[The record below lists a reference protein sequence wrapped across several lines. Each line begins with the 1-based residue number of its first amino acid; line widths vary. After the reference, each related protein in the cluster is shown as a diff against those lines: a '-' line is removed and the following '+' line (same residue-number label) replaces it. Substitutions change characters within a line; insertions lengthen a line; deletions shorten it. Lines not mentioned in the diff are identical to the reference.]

1 MNFEVV
7 HDIQTVYRKLVTATS
22 RPGTLVVL
30 EREAKTLDVQMECL
44 SSTILLARTVLD
56 PEVTFKVIAKEEE
69 ETVSRK
75 INQLTYSKPV
85 DLPEADFIFILH
97 NASDEQIK
105 EALNKAKVGNLLN
118 PHESAMIILEVPD
131 VTKGDSMILSGPGI
145 QQESFISLPNVSAWL
160 GARNEK
166 NIEFPLGID
175 MYFVDQQDR
184 LIALPRTTQI
194 KENGGEIIWD
204 MLQ

>member
-1 MNFEVV
+1 MNLDIV

-30 EREAKTLDVQMECL
+30 DREARTLDVQMECL

-56 PEVTFKVIAKEEE
+56 PEVSFKVISKAEEA
-69 ETVSRK
+69 VSK
-75 INQLTYSKPV
+75 MINQLTYSKPV

-97 NASDEQIK
+97 DASEEQMK

-145 QQESFISLPNVSAWL
+145 QDESFLSLPNVSAWL
-160 GARNEK
+160 AARNEK
-166 NIEFPLGID
+166 NMEFPLGID
-175 MYFVDQQDR
+175 MYFVDQHDR

-194 KENGGEIIWD
+194 RENGGEILWD

>member
-1 MNFEVV
+1 MNLDVV

-30 EREAKTLDVQMECL
+30 DREARTLDVQMECL

-56 PEVTFKVIAKEEE
+56 PEVSFKVISKAEEA
-69 ETVSRK
+69 VSRM

-97 NASDEQIK
+97 DASEEQMK

-145 QQESFISLPNVSAWL
+145 QDESFLSLPNVSAWL
-160 GARNEK
+160 AAGNAK
-166 NIEFPLGID
+166 NMEFPLGID

-194 KENGGEIIWD
+194 RGNGGEILWD

>member
-1 MNFEVV
+1 MNLDIV

-30 EREAKTLDVQMECL
+30 DREARTLDVQMECL

-56 PEVTFKVIAKEEE
+56 PEVSFKVISKAGEA
-69 ETVSRK
+69 VSRM

-97 NASDEQIK
+97 DASEEQMK

-118 PHESAMIILEVPD
+118 PHESAMVILEVPD
-131 VTKGDSMILSGPGI
+131 VTKGDSMILTGPGI
-145 QQESFISLPNVSAWL
+145 QDESFLSLPNVSAWL
-160 GARNEK
+160 AARNEK
-166 NIEFPLGID
+166 NMEFPLGID

-194 KENGGEIIWD
+194 RENGGEILWD

>member
-1 MNFEVV
+1 MNLDVV

-56 PEVTFKVIAKEEE
+56 PEVTFKVIAKEGEA
-69 ETVSRK
+69 VSRM

-97 NASDEQIK
+97 DASEEQMK
-105 EALNKAKVGNLLN
+105 EAINKAKVGNLFN

-145 QQESFISLPNVSAWL
+145 QEESFISLPNVSAWL
-160 GARNEK
+160 GVRNEK

>member
-1 MNFEVV
+1 MNLDIV

-69 ETVSRK
+69 AVSRM
-75 INQLTYSKPV
+75 INQLTYSRPA
-85 DLPEADFIFILH
+85 DLQEADFIFILH
-97 NASDEQIK
+97 DASDEQMK
-105 EALNKAKVGNLLN
+105 EAMTKAKVGNLLN

-145 QQESFISLPNVSAWL
+145 QEESFISLPNVSSWL
-160 GARNEK
+160 GVRNEK
-166 NIEFPLGID
+166 NMEFPLGID

-194 KENGGEIIWD
+194 RENGGEIIWD

>member
-1 MNFEVV
+1 MNLDIV

-30 EREAKTLDVQMECL
+30 DREARTLDVQMECL

-56 PEVTFKVIAKEEE
+56 PEVSFKVISKAEEA
-69 ETVSRK
+69 VSK
-75 INQLTYSKPV
+75 MINQLTYSKPV

-97 NASDEQIK
+97 DASEEQMK

-145 QQESFISLPNVSAWL
+145 QDESFLSLPNVSAWL
-160 GARNEK
+160 AARNEK
-166 NIEFPLGID
+166 NMEFPLGID

-194 KENGGEIIWD
+194 RENGGEILWD

>member
-1 MNFEVV
+1 MNLDVV

-30 EREAKTLDVQMECL
+30 EREARTLDVQMECL
-44 SSTILLARTVLD
+44 SSTILLALTVLD
-56 PEVTFKVIAKEEE
+56 PEVTFKVIAKEGEA
-69 ETVSRK
+69 VSRM
-75 INQLTYSKPV
+75 INQLTYSMPV

-97 NASDEQIK
+97 DASEEQMK
-105 EALNKAKVGNLLN
+105 EAINKAKVGNLFN

-145 QQESFISLPNVSAWL
+145 QEESFISLPNVSAWL
-160 GARNEK
+160 GVRNEK

-175 MYFVDQQDR
+175 MYFVDRQDR

-194 KENGGEIIWD
+194 KENGGEMIWD

>member
-1 MNFEVV
+1 MYLDVV
-7 HDIQTVYRKLVTATS
+7 HDLQTVYRKLVTATS

-56 PEVTFKVIAKEEE
+56 PEVTFKVIAKEGEA
-69 ETVSRK
+69 VSRM

-97 NASDEQIK
+97 DASEEQMK
-105 EALNKAKVGNLLN
+105 EAINKAKVGNLFN

-145 QQESFISLPNVSAWL
+145 QEESFISLPNVSAWL
-160 GARNEK
+160 GVRNEK

>member
-1 MNFEVV
+1 MNLDVV

-30 EREAKTLDVQMECL
+30 EREAKTLNVQMECL

-56 PEVTFKVIAKEEE
+56 PEVTFKVIAKEGEA
-69 ETVSRK
+69 VSRM

-97 NASDEQIK
+97 DASEEQMK
-105 EALNKAKVGNLLN
+105 EAINKAKVGNLFN

-145 QQESFISLPNVSAWL
+145 QEESFISLPNVSAWL
-160 GARNEK
+160 GVRNEK

>member
-1 MNFEVV
+1 MNLDVV

-56 PEVTFKVIAKEEE
+56 PEVTFKVISKAG
-69 ETVSRK
+69 ETVSRM

-97 NASDEQIK
+97 DASEEQMK
-105 EALNKAKVGNLLN
+105 EALTKAKVGNLLN

-175 MYFVDQQDR
+175 MYFVDRQDR
-184 LIALPRTTQI
+184 LIALPRTTHI

>member
-1 MNFEVV
+1 MNLDVV

-30 EREAKTLDVQMECL
+30 DREARTLDVQMECL

-56 PEVTFKVIAKEEE
+56 PEVSFKVISKAEEE
-69 ETVSRK
+69 VSRM

-97 NASDEQIK
+97 DASEEQMK
-105 EALNKAKVGNLLN
+105 EALDKAKVGNLLN

-145 QQESFISLPNVSAWL
+145 QDESFLSLPNVSAWL
-160 GARNEK
+160 AARNEK
-166 NIEFPLGID
+166 NMEFPLGID
-175 MYFVDQQDR
+175 MYFVDQKDR

-194 KENGGEIIWD
+194 RENGGEILWD

>member
-1 MNFEVV
+1 MNLDIV

-30 EREAKTLDVQMECL
+30 DREARTLDVQMECL

-56 PEVTFKVIAKEEE
+56 PEVSFKVISKAEEA
-69 ETVSRK
+69 VSRM

-97 NASDEQIK
+97 DASEEQMK

-118 PHESAMIILEVPD
+118 PHESAMVILEVPD
-131 VTKGDSMILSGPGI
+131 VTKGDSMILTGPGI
-145 QQESFISLPNVSAWL
+145 QDESFLSLPNVSVWL
-160 GARNEK
+160 AARNEK
-166 NIEFPLGID
+166 NMEFPLGID

-194 KENGGEIIWD
+194 RENGGEILWD

>member
-1 MNFEVV
+1 MNLDVV

-30 EREAKTLDVQMECL
+30 DREARTLDVQMECL

-56 PEVTFKVIAKEEE
+56 PEVSFKVISKAEEA
-69 ETVSRK
+69 VSRM

-97 NASDEQIK
+97 DASEEQMK

-145 QQESFISLPNVSAWL
+145 QDESFLSLPNVSAWL
-160 GARNEK
+160 AARNEK
-166 NIEFPLGID
+166 NMEFPLGID
-175 MYFVDQQDR
+175 LYFVDRQDR
-184 LIALPRTTQI
+184 LMALPRTTQI
-194 KENGGEIIWD
+194 RENGGEILWD

>member
-1 MNFEVV
+1 MNLDVV

-30 EREAKTLDVQMECL
+30 DREARTLDVQMECL

-56 PEVTFKVIAKEEE
+56 PEVSFKVISKAEEA
-69 ETVSRK
+69 VSRM
-75 INQLTYSKPV
+75 INQLTYSRPV

-97 NASDEQIK
+97 DASEEQMK

-145 QQESFISLPNVSAWL
+145 QDESFLSLPNVSAWL
-160 GARNEK
+160 AARNEK
-166 NIEFPLGID
+166 NMEFPLGID

-184 LIALPRTTQI
+184 LIAIPRTTQI
-194 KENGGEIIWD
+194 RENGGEISWD

>member
-1 MNFEVV
+1 MNLDVV
-7 HDIQTVYRKLVTATS
+7 HDIQTVYRKLVTVTS
-22 RPGTLVVL
+22 RPGISVVL
-30 EREAKTLDVQMECL
+30 EREAKTLDIQMECL

-56 PEVTFKVIAKEEE
+56 PEVTFKVISKAEEA
-69 ETVSRK
+69 VSRM

-85 DLPEADFIFILH
+85 DLSEADFIFILQD
-97 NASDEQIK
+97 ASDEQMK
-105 EALNKAKVGNLLN
+105 EALNMAKVGNLLN

-131 VTKGDSMILSGPGI
+131 VTKGVSMILSGPGI
-145 QQESFISLPNVSAWL
+145 QKESFISLPNVSAWL

-166 NIEFPLGID
+166 NKEFPLGID

-194 KENGGEIIWD
+194 KGNGGETIWD

>member
-1 MNFEVV
+1 MNLDVV

-22 RPGTLVVL
+22 RPGTLMVL
-30 EREAKTLDVQMECL
+30 DREAKTLDVQMECL
-44 SSTILLARTVLD
+44 SSTILLALTVLD

-69 ETVSRK
+69 AVSRM

-97 NASDEQIK
+97 DASDEQMK

-145 QQESFISLPNVSAWL
+145 QEESFISLPNVSAWL

>member
-1 MNFEVV
+1 MNLDIV

-30 EREAKTLDVQMECL
+30 DREARTLDVQMECL

-56 PEVTFKVIAKEEE
+56 HEVSFKVISKAEEA
-69 ETVSRK
+69 VSRM

-97 NASDEQIK
+97 DASEEQMK
-105 EALNKAKVGNLLN
+105 EALIKAKVGNLLN

-145 QQESFISLPNVSAWL
+145 QDESFLSLPNVSAWL
-160 GARNEK
+160 AARNEK
-166 NIEFPLGID
+166 NMEFPLGID

-194 KENGGEIIWD
+194 RENGGEILWD

>member
-1 MNFEVV
+1 MNLDVV
-7 HDIQTVYRKLVTATS
+7 HDIQPVFRKLVTATS

-56 PEVTFKVIAKEEE
+56 PEVTFKVIAKEGEA
-69 ETVSRK
+69 VSRM

-97 NASDEQIK
+97 DASEEQMK
-105 EALNKAKVGNLLN
+105 EAINKAKVGNLFN

-145 QQESFISLPNVSAWL
+145 QEESFISLPNVSAWL
-160 GARNEK
+160 GVRNEK

>member
-1 MNFEVV
+1 MNLDVV

-30 EREAKTLDVQMECL
+30 DREARTLDVQMECL

-56 PEVTFKVIAKEEE
+56 PEVSFKVISKAEEA
-69 ETVSRK
+69 VSRM

-97 NASDEQIK
+97 DASEEQMK

-145 QQESFISLPNVSAWL
+145 QDESFLSLPNVSAWL
-160 GARNEK
+160 AARNEK
-166 NIEFPLGID
+166 NMEFPLGID

-194 KENGGEIIWD
+194 RGNGGEILWD

>member
-1 MNFEVV
+1 MNLDIV

-30 EREAKTLDVQMECL
+30 DREARTLDVQMECL
-44 SSTILLARTVLD
+44 SSTILFARTVLD
-56 PEVTFKVIAKEEE
+56 PEVSFKVISKAEEA
-69 ETVSRK
+69 VSK
-75 INQLTYSKPV
+75 MINQLTYSKPV

-97 NASDEQIK
+97 DASEEQMK
-105 EALNKAKVGNLLN
+105 EALKKAKVGNLLN

-145 QQESFISLPNVSAWL
+145 QDESFLSLPNVSAWL
-160 GARNEK
+160 AARNEK
-166 NIEFPLGID
+166 NMEFPLGID

-194 KENGGEIIWD
+194 RENGGEILWD

>member
-1 MNFEVV
+1 MNLDVV

-30 EREAKTLDVQMECL
+30 EREARTLDVQMECL
-44 SSTILLARTVLD
+44 SSTILLALTVLD
-56 PEVTFKVIAKEEE
+56 PEVTFKVIAKEGEA
-69 ETVSRK
+69 VSRM

-97 NASDEQIK
+97 DASEEQMK
-105 EALNKAKVGNLLN
+105 EAINKAKVGNLLN

-145 QQESFISLPNVSAWL
+145 QEESFISLPNVSAWL
-160 GARNEK
+160 GVRNEK

-175 MYFVDQQDR
+175 MYFVDRQDR
-184 LIALPRTTQI
+184 LIALPRTTEI

>member
-1 MNFEVV
+1 MNLDVV

-22 RPGTLVVL
+22 RPGTLVAL
-30 EREAKTLDVQMECL
+30 DREARTLDVQIECL

-56 PEVTFKVIAKEEE
+56 PEVSFKVISKAEEA
-69 ETVSRK
+69 VSRM

-97 NASDEQIK
+97 DASEEQMK

-145 QQESFISLPNVSAWL
+145 QDESFLSLPNVSAWL
-160 GARNEK
+160 AARNEK
-166 NIEFPLGID
+166 NMEFPLGID

-194 KENGGEIIWD
+194 SENGGEILWD

>member
-1 MNFEVV
+1 MNLDVV

-22 RPGTLVVL
+22 RPGTSVVL

-44 SSTILLARTVLD
+44 SSTILLALTVLD
-56 PEVTFKVIAKEEE
+56 PELTFKVITKEGEA
-69 ETVSRK
+69 VSRM

-97 NASDEQIK
+97 DASEEQMK
-105 EALNKAKVGNLLN
+105 EALTKAKVGDLFN

-145 QQESFISLPNVSAWL
+145 QDESFISLPNVSAWL
-160 GARNEK
+160 GVRNEK

-194 KENGGEIIWD
+194 RENGGEMIWD

>member
-1 MNFEVV
+1 MNLDVV

-30 EREAKTLDVQMECL
+30 DREARTLDVQMECL

-56 PEVTFKVIAKEEE
+56 PEVSFKVISKAEEA
-69 ETVSRK
+69 VSRM

-97 NASDEQIK
+97 DASEEQMK
-105 EALNKAKVGNLLN
+105 EALDKAKVGNLLN

-145 QQESFISLPNVSAWL
+145 QDESFLSLPNVSAWL
-160 GARNEK
+160 AARNEK
-166 NIEFPLGID
+166 NMEFPLGID

-184 LIALPRTTQI
+184 LIALPRTTRI
-194 KENGGEIIWD
+194 RENGGEILWD

>member
-1 MNFEVV
+1 M
-7 HDIQTVYRKLVTATS
+7 
-22 RPGTLVVL
+22 
-30 EREAKTLDVQMECL
+30 
-44 SSTILLARTVLD
+44 
-56 PEVTFKVIAKEEE
+56 
-69 ETVSRK
+69 

-97 NASDEQIK
+97 DASEEQMK
-105 EALNKAKVGNLLN
+105 EALDKAKVGNLLN

-145 QQESFISLPNVSAWL
+145 QDESFLSLPNVSAWL
-160 GARNEK
+160 AARNEK
-166 NIEFPLGID
+166 NMEFPLGID

-194 KENGGEIIWD
+194 RENGGEILWD

>member
-1 MNFEVV
+1 MNLDIV

-30 EREAKTLDVQMECL
+30 DREAMTLDVQMECL

-56 PEVTFKVIAKEEE
+56 PEVSFKVISKAEKA
-69 ETVSRK
+69 VSK
-75 INQLTYSKPV
+75 MINQLTYSKPV

-97 NASDEQIK
+97 DASEEQMK

-145 QQESFISLPNVSAWL
+145 QDESFLSLPNVSAWL
-160 GARNEK
+160 AERNEK
-166 NIEFPLGID
+166 NMEFPLGID

-194 KENGGEIIWD
+194 RENGGEILWD

>member
-1 MNFEVV
+1 MNLDVV

-30 EREAKTLDVQMECL
+30 DREARTLDVQMECL

-56 PEVTFKVIAKEEE
+56 PEVSFKVISKAEEA
-69 ETVSRK
+69 VSRM
-75 INQLTYSKPV
+75 INQLTYSRPV

-97 NASDEQIK
+97 DASEEQMK

-145 QQESFISLPNVSAWL
+145 QDESFLSLPNVSAWL
-160 GARNEK
+160 AARNEK
-166 NIEFPLGID
+166 NMEFPLGID

-194 KENGGEIIWD
+194 RGNGGEISWD

>member
-1 MNFEVV
+1 MNLDIV

-30 EREAKTLDVQMECL
+30 DREARTLDVQMECL

-56 PEVTFKVIAKEEE
+56 PEVSFKVISKAGEA
-69 ETVSRK
+69 VSRM

-97 NASDEQIK
+97 DASEEQMK

-118 PHESAMIILEVPD
+118 PHESAMVILEVPD
-131 VTKGDSMILSGPGI
+131 VTKGNSMILTGPGI
-145 QQESFISLPNVSAWL
+145 QDESFLSLPNVSAWL
-160 GARNEK
+160 AARNEK
-166 NIEFPLGID
+166 NMEFPLGID
-175 MYFVDQQDR
+175 MYFVDQQNR

-194 KENGGEIIWD
+194 RENGGEILWD

>member
-1 MNFEVV
+1 MNLDIV

-30 EREAKTLDVQMECL
+30 DREARTLGVQMECL

-56 PEVTFKVIAKEEE
+56 PEVSFKVISKAEEA
-69 ETVSRK
+69 VSK
-75 INQLTYSKPV
+75 MINQLTYSKPV

-97 NASDEQIK
+97 DASEEQMK

-145 QQESFISLPNVSAWL
+145 QDESFLSLPNVSAWMA
-160 GARNEK
+160 ARNEK
-166 NIEFPLGID
+166 NMEFPLGID

-194 KENGGEIIWD
+194 RENGGEILWD

>member
-1 MNFEVV
+1 MNLDIV

-30 EREAKTLDVQMECL
+30 DREARTLDVQMECL

-56 PEVTFKVIAKEEE
+56 PEVSFKVISKAEEA
-69 ETVSRK
+69 VSK
-75 INQLTYSKPV
+75 MINQLTYSKPV

-97 NASDEQIK
+97 DASEEQIK

-131 VTKGDSMILSGPGI
+131 VTKGNSMILSGPGI
-145 QQESFISLPNVSAWL
+145 QDESFLSLPNVSAWL
-160 GARNEK
+160 AARNEK
-166 NIEFPLGID
+166 NMEFPLGID
-175 MYFVDQQDR
+175 MYFVDQHDR

-194 KENGGEIIWD
+194 RENGGEILWD

>member
-1 MNFEVV
+1 MNLDVV

-56 PEVTFKVIAKEEE
+56 PEVTFKVISKAG
-69 ETVSRK
+69 ETVSRM

-97 NASDEQIK
+97 DASEEQIK
-105 EALNKAKVGNLLN
+105 EALTKAKVGNLLN

-194 KENGGEIIWD
+194 KENGGEVIWD

>member
-1 MNFEVV
+1 MNLDVV

-22 RPGTLVVL
+22 RPGTLVVM
-30 EREAKTLDVQMECL
+30 EREARTLDVQMECL

-56 PEVTFKVIAKEEE
+56 PEVSFKVISKAEGAV
-69 ETVSRK
+69 TRM

-97 NASDEQIK
+97 DASDEQIK

-131 VTKGDSMILSGPGI
+131 VTKGDAMILSGPGI
-145 QQESFISLPNVSAWL
+145 QEESFMSLPNVSAWL

-175 MYFVDQQDR
+175 LYFVDQQDR

-194 KENGGEIIWD
+194 RENGGEVIWD

>member
-1 MNFEVV
+1 MNLDVV

-30 EREAKTLDVQMECL
+30 EREAKTLDVQMECF

-69 ETVSRK
+69 AVSRM

-85 DLPEADFIFILH
+85 DLQEADFIFILLD
-97 NASDEQIK
+97 AFEEQMK

-131 VTKGDSMILSGPGI
+131 VSKGDSMILSGPGI
-145 QQESFISLPNVSAWL
+145 QQESFISLPYVSAWL

-175 MYFVDQQDR
+175 MYFVDQHDR
-184 LIALPRTTQI
+184 LIALPRTTKI

>member
-1 MNFEVV
+1 MNLDVV

-22 RPGTLVVL
+22 RPGTLVAL
-30 EREAKTLDVQMECL
+30 DREARTLDVQMECL

-56 PEVTFKVIAKEEE
+56 PEVSFKVISKAEEA
-69 ETVSRK
+69 VSRM

-97 NASDEQIK
+97 DASEEQMK

-145 QQESFISLPNVSAWL
+145 QDESFLSLPNVSAWL
-160 GARNEK
+160 AARNEK
-166 NIEFPLGID
+166 NMEFPLGID

-194 KENGGEIIWD
+194 RENGGEILWD

>member
-1 MNFEVV
+1 MNLDVV

-30 EREAKTLDVQMECL
+30 EREAKTLGVQIECL

-69 ETVSRK
+69 AVSRM

-85 DLPEADFIFILH
+85 ELPEADFIFILH
-97 NASDEQIK
+97 DASEEQLK
-105 EALNKAKVGNLLN
+105 EALNHAKVGNLLN

-145 QQESFISLPNVSAWL
+145 QQESIITLPNATSWL

-166 NIEFPLGID
+166 NREFPLGID

-194 KENGGEIIWD
+194 KGNGGEIIWD

>member
-1 MNFEVV
+1 MNLDVV

-30 EREAKTLDVQMECL
+30 DREARTLDVQMECL

-56 PEVTFKVIAKEEE
+56 PEVSFKVISKAE
-69 ETVSRK
+69 ETVSRM

-97 NASDEQIK
+97 DASEEQMK

-145 QQESFISLPNVSAWL
+145 QDESFLSLPNVSAWL
-160 GARNEK
+160 AARNEK
-166 NIEFPLGID
+166 NMEFPLGID

-194 KENGGEIIWD
+194 RENGGEILWD